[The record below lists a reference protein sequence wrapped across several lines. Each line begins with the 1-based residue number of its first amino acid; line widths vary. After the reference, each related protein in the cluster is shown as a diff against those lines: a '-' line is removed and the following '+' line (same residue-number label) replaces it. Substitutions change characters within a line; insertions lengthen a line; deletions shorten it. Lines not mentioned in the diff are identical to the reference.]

1 MGRNAGKEPGCREVG
16 KNADCRLW
24 NEKSEIR
31 ITKLQQFNTE
41 EMNPKRIVIL
51 CLVGAL
57 SAVSALAQ
65 QEQKPAADDAAA
77 IAKKLANPIGALI
90 SLPFQNNMDIGIG
103 DYNGSRNTLN
113 IQPIVPFSL
122 NAKYSLITRYILP
135 VITQSDIT
143 GETTHQ
149 SGLADALVSGWISNA
164 VVKNGFV
171 WGVGAAFLIP
181 TATDDL
187 LGTKKLGVGP
197 TVIVLQQ
204 KNGWTYGAL
213 ANQIWSVAGDKDRA
227 DVNQMYLQPF
237 ITYNWKSGA
246 GLTVNSETTL
256 NWEANTTNS
265 YINIMAGGLT
275 KFGKQLVQLQVG
287 PRIQVAA
294 PEDSKSPFGVRAAA
308 IFVFPRK

>member
-1 MGRNAGKEPGCREVG
+1 MIAKDIFG
-16 KNADCRLW
+16 
-24 NEKSEIR
+24 
-31 ITKLQQFNTE
+31 
-41 EMNPKRIVIL
+41 IVAIFL
-51 CLVGAL
+51 LL
-57 SAVSALAQ
+57 SFVTATPLLAQ
-65 QEQKPAADDAAA
+65 DEQKPAADDAAA

-90 SLPFQNNMDIGIG
+90 SLPFQNNMDIAIG
-103 DYNGSRNTLN
+103 DYSGSRNTLN

-122 NAKYSLITRYILP
+122 NAKYSLITRYIVP
-135 VITQSDIT
+135 VIAQYDIT
-143 GETTHQ
+143 GEDTRQ

-171 WGVGAAFLIP
+171 WGVGAAFLVP
-181 TATDDL
+181 TATDDF
-187 LGTKKLGVGP
+187 LGTQKFGVGP

-213 ANQIWSVAGDKDRA
+213 MNQIWSVAGDADRS

-237 ITYNWKSGA
+237 LTYNWKSGA

-256 NWEANTTNS
+256 NWEANTTNA

-294 PEDSKSPFGVRAAA
+294 PEGSKSPFGVRAAV
-308 IFVFPRK
+308 IFVFPKK